1 VVAFCFCANRDRKGD
16 MELTVSRR
24 VLFVGLA
31 ALLIFG
37 GVAILATRIKINPP
51 RVDRSAPHASPTAV
65 SSQHPPDL
73 LTDDAAGEVVRETV
87 VAYFSIDPADE
98 AGWVQAITRVAV
110 DQETV
115 GILESSLWPEMSK
128 ANVRSR
134 PSHVAVSQ
142 VITGYDT
149 TAHRLWEVWQAQV
162 SGMSSWPTPPPDPI
176 GPFAIPWS
184 TGSDVSLYVTVFE
197 QEGQWRFGLFPVDDL
212 VKKQLEAS
220 ATKEPRHQVEP

>member
-1 VVAFCFCANRDRKGD
+1 
-16 MELTVSRR
+16 MELTVSKR
-24 VLFVGLA
+24 LFFAGLA

-37 GVAILATRIKINPP
+37 GAAILATRIKINPL
-51 RVDRSAPHASPTAV
+51 RVDRTAPHASPTAV
-65 SSQHPPDL
+65 PSQPPPDL
-73 LTDDAAGEVVRETV
+73 LTDDAAGEVVRESV

-98 AGWVQAITRVAV
+98 AGWVQAITRVAA
-110 DQETV
+110 DLETV

-149 TAHRLWEVWQAQV
+149 TAHRRWEVWQAHV
-162 SGMSSWPTPPPDPI
+162 SGLSSWPTPAPDAI

-220 ATKEPRHQVEP
+220 ATKEPRQQAEP